1 MQKTISSS
9 RPARWLRAAAA
20 AVMLAAALGAC
31 TTSPAPDS
39 PGAGGQPEPGPDR
52 AAPAAGNWCAGS
64 RPIGTLKPIPHGD
77 NGEPIIFEFN
87 SGTDSAQ
94 GTVSGY
100 SGCNRFT
107 GGYVARRQRH
117 ACSTGWL
124 ARAWP
129 ACSRAAMLES
139 ALLNAIVAVHYRGHA
154 AVGRVGRDARSS
166 GRPRGGDLLQFI
178 EREGVGKRGARLD
191 AQAAAGGVEKTVYV
205 DSQRVE
211 CSGVGQQT
219 SLSRARQPQCA
230 VDALV
235 WADRGLDFE
244 PGITYT
250 LRRAR
255 DPVENPPAD
264 ASAIR
269 WQLLSVESR
278 TRAN

>member
-1 MQKTISSS
+1 MQKTIRLS
-9 RPARWLRAAAA
+9 PGALGARAAA

-39 PGAGGQPEPGPDR
+39 PGAGASLNQAQTGGP
-52 AAPAAGNWCAGS
+52 S
-64 RPIGTLKPIPHGD
+64 RWELVRWQQADGTLKPIPHGD

-87 SGTDSAQ
+87 SGIDSAQ

-107 GGYVARRQRH
+107 GGYGKTATGMRFDRLAGTRM
-117 ACSTGWL
+117 ACVPPRGD
-124 ARAWP
+124 
-129 ACSRAAMLES
+129 LES
-139 ALLNAIVAVHYRGHA
+139 ALLNAMQSPFTT
-154 AVGRVGRDARSS
+154 VGTQPSAGSTGRQIIWKTA
-166 GRPRGGDLLQFI
+166 GGDLLQFI

-211 CSGVGQQT
+211 CSGVGRQT
-219 SLSRARQPQCA
+219 CYRVRDNPNAPWTLWYGPIE
-230 VDALV
+230 
-235 WADRGLDFE
+235 GLDFE
-244 PGITYT
+244 PGIAYT
-250 LRRAR
+250 LRVRETR
-255 DPVENPPAD
+255 VENPPAD